1 VRFRLASEIRADR
14 RSAAETKLNLDSE
27 AVAQVAQQCNTKREA
42 GKTAGDAS
50 QHLFLCVL
58 IHRLTT
64 QYGPVIRPAQV
75 IGVLDEAFDVVI
87 PDFGIEKRVHVDQ
100 MPIEVSLASEAATC
114 IDVLSRTTSTTSTTT
129 RSPSTGR
136 RASTLSSGS
145 PSTPGMPISS
155 SSARTRS
162 ATPS

>member
-1 VRFRLASEIRADR
+1 
-14 RSAAETKLNLDSE
+14 LNLDSE

-100 MPIEVSLASEAATC
+100 MPIEVSLASGAATC
-114 IDVLSRTTSTTSTTT
+114 IDVPSRTTSTTNTTT
-129 RSPSTGR
+129 R
-136 RASTLSSGS
+136 
-145 PSTPGMPISS
+145 
-155 SSARTRS
+155 
-162 ATPS
+162 